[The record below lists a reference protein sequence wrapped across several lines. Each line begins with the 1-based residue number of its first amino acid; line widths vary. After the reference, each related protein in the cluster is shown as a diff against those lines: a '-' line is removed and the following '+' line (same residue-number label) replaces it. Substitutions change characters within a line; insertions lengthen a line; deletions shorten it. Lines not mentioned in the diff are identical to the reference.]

1 MDRAETDVLVV
12 GGGVTG
18 CAAAYYLTQAGAD
31 VTLVER
37 YDLNTQASGRNA
49 GGLHGQ
55 IQHEAFLALGEEWAR
70 EWGLTLSLLRD
81 SIDLWRVLPAELGA
95 DLEVDVCGGLLVA
108 ATDAQLRDIERKAAI
123 ERSFGVGVEL
133 LSRDD
138 LQRVAPY
145 VSERMAGALLCE
157 VEGKANPLL
166 ATPALARAAANLGA
180 RLLLETEVRSV
191 ERTRTGFA
199 VETSAGT

>member
-18 CAAAYYLTQAGAD
+18 CAAAYYLAQAGAD

-55 IQHEAFLALGEEWAR
+55 IQHEPFLELGEGWAR
-70 EWGLTLSLLRD
+70 EFGPTLALMRD
-81 SIDLWRVLPAELGA
+81 AIELWRGLPEEIGA
-95 DLEVDVCGGLLVA
+95 
-108 ATDAQLRDIERKAAI
+108 
-123 ERSFGVGVEL
+123 
-133 LSRDD
+133 D

-145 VSERMAGALLCE
+145 VSDRMAGGVLCE

-166 ATPALARAAANLGA
+166 AAPALARAAVDHGA
-180 RLLLETEVRSV
+180 RLSL
-191 ERTRTGFA
+191 RTA
-199 VETSAGT
+199 